1 MMGEIFKLMG
11 TIGVDT
17 SEAESG
23 INKVVSK
30 AKDLGKTLEGIGSSM
45 KKVGGNLT
53 KGLTVPVIGA
63 VTASVK
69 AFADLEQAI
78 GGVETLFKDSAN
90 SVIKNSESAYV
101 RAGVSGTQYMEQ
113 ITSFSASLLQ
123 GLGGDTVAAAKVAD
137 TAMVDMSDNA
147 NKFGTN
153 ISSIQDAYQG
163 FAKQNYTMLD
173 NLKLGYGGTQSEMAR
188 LINDSGVLGDTMEVT
203 AETVNDVSFD
213 KIIEAIHTVQDEM
226 GITGTTAK
234 EATETV
240 SGSFGMMKASVM
252 DLAAG
257 FGMAGADMEALMK
270 NLYTS
275 IGYFAQ
281 NIKRVLGN
289 MWNNLPLK
297 EWQKWVGL
305 IVVGAGPILMVL
317 GTLIGT
323 VGTLATAFGS
333 AGSVMGGLA
342 KLFPNVSAGLGL
354 LGKAFAALTGP
365 VGLIILAIGAVIAIF
380 VTLYNTNEEFRTAV
394 QNIWQNIQAIFE
406 EVTQIISELLT
417 VTFET
422 LSTWW
427 QENQQQFFDIV
438 STVWEAISNFFI
450 TVFTAIGEII
460 QAIWQPISDW
470 YIQNQEL
477 IKTTIETVWNLIAG
491 IFMTVMGVIGSVVST
506 GFNLISSVVETV
518 MPYIKSY
525 IDIVMTAIGGIITA
539 IMQAING
546 DWSGAWNT
554 IKTTA
559 STVWN
564 GIKSLAS
571 SIFNAIKTAITNVW
585 NSIKSSTSTTW
596 SNIKSSTTSIWNN
609 IKSSISNVVNAI
621 KNAVSNA
628 FNIVK
633 SKTVNLWN
641 NIKSSTS
648 TIWNGIKSTISNV
661 VNGIKSTVSNAF
673 NSVKTNTTNKWNSIK
688 TSISNA
694 INGAKNAV
702 STAVSKLKSLMNF
715 SWSLPKLKLPRI
727 SISGSFSI
735 NPPSVPKFG
744 ISWFK
749 DGGILTKAMAFGMN
763 GNDIMVGGEAGKEAV
778 LPLNRETL
786 GGIGAGIADT
796 MNFGTVQ
803 LQEILYQIKDLLLDM
818 LSRDDTVVVQLDGYT
833 IARVTRDPM
842 DRELGKKSR
851 DNNQAKGRK

>member
-30 AKDLGKTLEGIGSSM
+30 AKNLGKTLEGIGSSM

-69 AFADLEQAI
+69 AFADLEQAV
-78 GGVETLFKDSAN
+78 GGVETLFKDSSNA
-90 SVIKNSESAYV
+90 VIKNSESAYK

-147 NKFGTN
+147 NKFGTD

-173 NLKLGYGGTQSEMAR
+173 NLKLGYGGTASEMAR

-226 GITGTTAK
+226 DITGTTAK

-240 SGSFGMMKASVM
+240 SGSFGMMKASIM

-257 FGMAGADMEALMK
+257 FGDAGADMETLMK

-275 IGYFAQ
+275 IGYFVQ

-289 MWNNLPLK
+289 MWNNLPLE

-323 VGTLATAFGS
+323 VGTLATAFGT

-342 KLFPNVSAGLGL
+342 MLFPNVTAGLGL

-380 VTLYNTNEEFRTAV
+380 VKLYNTNEEFRTAV

-406 EVTQIISELLT
+406 EVTQIIFELLT

-438 STVWEAISNFFI
+438 STVWEAISNYFI

-470 YIQNQEL
+470 YMQNQEL
-477 IKTTIETVWNLIAG
+477 IKTTIETVWNFIAN
-491 IFMTVMGVIGSVVST
+491 IFMAVMGIIGSVVSA
-506 GFNLISSVVETV
+506 GFQFISSVIETV
-518 MPYIKSY
+518 MPYIESY
-525 IDIVMTAIGGIITA
+525 IQIVMTAIGGIITA

-571 SIFNAIKTAITNVW
+571 SIFNAIKTVITNVW
-585 NSIKSSTSTTW
+585 NSVKAT
-596 SNIKSSTTSIWNN
+596 TTSIWN
-609 IKSSISNVVNAI
+609 
-621 KNAVSNA
+621 
-628 FNIVK
+628 
-633 SKTVNLWN
+633 
-641 NIKSSTS
+641 
-648 TIWNGIKSTISNV
+648 GIKTSISNV
-661 VNGIKSTVSNAF
+661 VNGIKTSVSNAF
-673 NSVKTNTTNKWNSIK
+673 NSVKSTTTNIWNGIK
-688 TSISNA
+688 SAISNA
-694 INGAKNAV
+694 INGARDAV
-702 STAVSKLKSLMNF
+702 SSAVSKLKSIMNF

-778 LPLNRETL
+778 LPLNRDTL
-786 GGIGAGIADT
+786 GGIGQGIADT
-796 MNFGTVQ
+796 MDFSNAQ
-803 LQEILYQIKDLLLDM
+803 IQEILLSIKDLLLDM
-818 LSRDDTVVVQLDGYT
+818 LSRDDTIVVQLDGYT

-842 DRELGKKSR
+842 DRELGKKNR
-851 DNNQAKGRK
+851 DNNQAKGRKN

>member
-30 AKDLGKTLEGIGSSM
+30 AKNLGKTLEGIGSSM

-69 AFADLEQAI
+69 AFADLEQAV

-90 SVIKNSESAYV
+90 AVIKNSETAYM
-101 RAGVSGTQYMEQ
+101 RAGVSGTEYMEQ

-153 ISSIQDAYQG
+153 ISAIQDAYQG

-173 NLKLGYGGTQSEMAR
+173 NLKLGYGGTASEMAR

-226 GITGTTAK
+226 DITGTTAK

-240 SGSFGMMKASVM
+240 SGSFGMMKASIM

-257 FGMAGADMEALMK
+257 FGEAGADMETLMK

-275 IGYFAQ
+275 IGYFVQ

-289 MWNNLPLK
+289 MWNNLPLE

-323 VGTLATAFGS
+323 VGTLATAFGT

-342 KLFPNVSAGLGL
+342 MLFPNVSAGLGL

-422 LSTWW
+422 LSAWW

-438 STVWEAISNFFI
+438 STVWEAISNYFI

-477 IKTTIETVWNLIAG
+477 IKTTIETVWNFIANT
-491 IFMTVMGVIGSVVST
+491 FMTVMGVIGSVVST

-525 IDIVMTAIGGIITA
+525 IDIVMTAIGGIIKA

-559 STVWN
+559 STVWE

-571 SIFNAIKTAITNVW
+571 SIFNAIKAVITNVW
-585 NSIKSSTSTTW
+585 NSVKAT
-596 SNIKSSTTSIWNN
+596 TTSIWN
-609 IKSSISNVVNAI
+609 
-621 KNAVSNA
+621 
-628 FNIVK
+628 
-633 SKTVNLWN
+633 
-641 NIKSSTS
+641 
-648 TIWNGIKSTISNV
+648 GIKTSISNV
-661 VNGIKSTVSNAF
+661 VNGIKTSVSNAF
-673 NSVKTNTTNKWNSIK
+673 NSVKSTTTNIWNGIK
-688 TSISNA
+688 SAISNA
-694 INGAKNAV
+694 INGARDAV
-702 STAVSKLKSLMNF
+702 SSAVSKLKSIMNF

-727 SISGSFSI
+727 SISGSFSL
-735 NPPSVPKFG
+735 NPPSVPRFG

-778 LPLNRETL
+778 LPLNRDTL
-786 GGIGAGIADT
+786 GGIGQGIADT
-796 MNFGTVQ
+796 MDFSNAQ
-803 LQEILYQIKDLLLDM
+803 IQEILLSIKDLLLDM
-818 LSRDDTVVVQLDGYT
+818 LSRDDTIVVQLDGYT

-842 DRELGKKSR
+842 DRELGKKNR
-851 DNNQAKGRK
+851 DNNQAKGRKN